1 MHFAGPLALIA
12 TTLISLPALITSE
25 TSYSTTIPSFAASY
39 FREGGHVR
47 FKHDDNTYLSRCQI
61 PNYGWTAHAGPSDVT
76 MLSDTEH
83 FVLSFPTDHP
93 GRIYIKTTDEQY
105 LESSQAPYQSTDKY
119 ATCFSASPS
128 DRSLWEYSFDQEGK
142 LYLKSCGATGK
153 YLARCSPTLCPWFPG
168 KTPLAVLD
176 ISQVQTCQKFCIEE
190 FPGYSQQPTGQLP
203 YNQQPGYQQP
213 GYQRPG
219 YQQPGYQQP
228 GYQQPGYQRPGYQR
242 PGYPGGNNQESDED
256 DED

>member
-1 MHFAGPLALIA
+1 MHFAGSLALVA
-12 TTLISLPALITSE
+12 TALISLPALITSQ
-25 TSYSTTIPSFAASY
+25 TYSTTIPSFATSY
-39 FREGGHVR
+39 FREGGHVC

-61 PNYGWTAHAGPSDVT
+61 PSYGWTAHAGPSDIT
-76 MLSDTEH
+76 LLGETEH

-176 ISQVQTCQKFCIEE
+176 ISQVQTCQKFCVEE
-190 FPGYSQQPTGQLP
+190 FPGLNNQQP
-203 YNQQPGYQQP
+203 YNQQPGYNGQQPSYNGQQP
-213 GYQRPG
+213 GYQGR
-219 YQQPGYQQP
+219 
-228 GYQQPGYQRPGYQR
+228 
-242 PGYPGGNNQESDED
+242 NNEFDED
-256 DED
+256 ED